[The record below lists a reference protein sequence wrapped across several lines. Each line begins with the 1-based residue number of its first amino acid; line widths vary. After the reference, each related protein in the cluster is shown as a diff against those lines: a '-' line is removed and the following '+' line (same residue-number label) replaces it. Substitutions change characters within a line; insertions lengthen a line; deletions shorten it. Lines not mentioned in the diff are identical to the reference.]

1 MSPFAAA
8 EVTSE
13 RLKVSVPSGFKCQE
27 EMAETNQSF
36 GVEKRKRDNFFS
48 VDFSTFR
55 EMQFN
60 LRGYMVD
67 SANERVREGTST
79 INHLGR

>member
-1 MSPFAAA
+1 MFFLFLPALAAGD
-8 EVTSE
+8 TLKLFWSLGCHLLPQ
-13 RLKVSVPSGFKCQE
+13 RRSHPKGLKVSVPSAFKCQE

-55 EMQFN
+55 EM
-60 LRGYMVD
+60 
-67 SANERVREGTST
+67 
-79 INHLGR
+79 